1 MADDD
6 RGTPPDGRT
15 ATTDERGGTDA
26 DATPPSDLPHTVLVH
41 GAGTGGWVWDEVRS
55 HLRGTSTAVDLPLHE
70 PGCTPSACADLIAES
85 LGARPS
91 SPVLMVLHSWAGGL
105 AGMLA
110 ERLGARLVHV
120 VYLSAVIPEDG
131 STFADTLPI
140 PQRWILRLLYSRNRE
155 GLRPSDA
162 MIRREYCND
171 LSEAQAED
179 VVRRFTT
186 QRPEPFLTPVAGP
199 PTAPPSTYIHLSVDR
214 SVPPSLQRRSAR
226 RLREP
231 TLRSIDA
238 GHLAMLSR
246 PAEVAAILNEVCE

>member
-1 MADDD
+1 MANEVA
-6 RGTPPDGRT
+6 PPN
-15 ATTDERGGTDA
+15 
-26 DATPPSDLPHTVLVH
+26 DLPHTVLVH
-41 GAGTGGWVWDEVRS
+41 GAGTGGWVWDGVRS

-70 PGCTPSACADLIAES
+70 PGGTPSACADLIAES
-85 LGARPS
+85 LGTRPS
-91 SPVLMVLHSWAGGL
+91 SPILLVLHSWAGGL
-105 AGMLA
+105 AGLLA
-110 ERLGARLVHV
+110 ERLHGRLAHV

-140 PQRWILRLLYSRNRE
+140 PQRWILRLLYSRSRD

-162 MIRREYCND
+162 MIQREYCND
-171 LSEAQAED
+171 LSEAQAEE
-179 VVRRFTT
+179 VVRRFET

-199 PTAPPSTYIHLSVDR
+199 PAARTSTYIHLSMDR
-214 SVPPSLQRRSAR
+214 SVPPSLQRRSAG

-246 PAEVAAILNEVCE
+246 PAEVAAILNEVWEECPY